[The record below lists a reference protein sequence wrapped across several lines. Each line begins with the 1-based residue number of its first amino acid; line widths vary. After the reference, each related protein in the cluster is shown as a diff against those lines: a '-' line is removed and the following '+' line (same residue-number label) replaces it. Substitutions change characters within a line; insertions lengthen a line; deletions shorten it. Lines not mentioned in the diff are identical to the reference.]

1 MKIYLDDNLDDLTLA
16 TLLLKAGHVV
26 VRPADAGLVGAT
38 DTRHLT
44 HAVRQGLVLLTA
56 DRDDFRDLHNLVL
69 AVTGSHP
76 GILVVRYDND
86 VKRDMRPKDIVT
98 AVGKLERSG
107 LVLANVL
114 VILNQWR

>member
-16 TLLLKAGHVV
+16 ILLLKAGHV

-44 HAVRQGLVLLTA
+44 HAVGKGLVLLTA
-56 DRDDFRDLHNLVL
+56 DRDDFRDLHHLVL
-69 AVTGSHP
+69 AAAGTHP

-86 VKRDMRPKDIVT
+86 VKRDMRPKDVVT
-98 AVGKLERSG
+98 AVGKLERSE
-107 LVLANVL
+107 LVLVNEL